1 MSYWIRVVGTL
12 VFYALCLNAEVKV
25 NQPPS
30 KSVSPGQNVQL
41 TCTLSGSSSGISDMS
56 WYQQIPGNTPRLLM
70 YYYDGSI
77 YKGPGI
83 TDRFSLSVSGMTS
96 TLTIP
101 NVQSE
106 DAADYYCAV
115 WVSSAWFFGQGTRM
129 GIGSP
134 RAPVLTVL
142 PPSADEVTA
151 KGTATLVCLVNGF
164 NPGSVNI
171 EWTVDGSARSSGVE
185 TSPIQQETDNTFST
199 SSYLTL
205 PALDWK
211 THELYSCVVKHRESG
226 EPIQGK
232 HREIQMYVISEG
244 CELS

>member
-12 VFYALCLNAEVKV
+12 AFCALCLNAEVRV

-30 KSVSPGQNVQL
+30 KSVSPGQNAQL
-41 TCTLSGSSSGISDMS
+41 TCTLSGCSSGISYVS
-56 WYQQIPGNTPRLLM
+56 WNQQIPGNTPRLLL
-70 YYYDGSI
+70 YYHAASV

-83 TDRFSLSVSGMTS
+83 PDRFSVSVSGMTS
-96 TLTIP
+96 TFTIP

-115 WVSSAWFFGQGTRM
+115 WVSSATFFGQGTRLS
-129 GIGSP
+129 IGKP
-134 RAPVLTVL
+134 RAPVVTVL

-164 NPGSVNI
+164 NPGAVNI
-171 EWTVDGSARSSGVE
+171 EWTVDGSARSNGVE

-205 PALDWK
+205 PAVEWK
-211 THELYSCVVKHRESG
+211 THELYSCVVKHESQANPFK
-226 EPIQGK
+226 ENIE
-232 HREIQMYVISEG
+232 RSRCV
-244 CELS
+244 